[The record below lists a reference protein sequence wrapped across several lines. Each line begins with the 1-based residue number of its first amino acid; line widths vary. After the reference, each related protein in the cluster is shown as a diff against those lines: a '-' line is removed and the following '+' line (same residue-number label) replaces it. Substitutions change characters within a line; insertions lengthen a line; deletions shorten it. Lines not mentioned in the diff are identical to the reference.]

1 MVRVEKSLGVRR
13 WTSVRLSADWWASTK
28 RQTAPRRHRSGSLAA
43 DENCADQSPK
53 SSSWHESD
61 SYGDPTHLNL
71 EKLNCIRQTGFIVRW
86 KIFMKLVPWWIFHLM
101 KINERPSQWKGTQSG
116 QIISG
121 NPASYP
127 DENPQ
132 YPTIP
137 VSSLDSSWSWNKS
150 RRCLG
155 WFYYSFEMN
164 FIFCIFPFF
173 KKMSLNGGNPIV
185 SITRQRAL

>member
-13 WTSVRLSADWWASTK
+13 WTSVRLSADWWAATK

-86 KIFMKLVPWWIFHLM
+86 KIFMKLVPWWIFHLN
-101 KINERPSQWKGTQSG
+101 KFKQKLGSLTVKETELIST
-116 QIISG
+116 IIYGMQGKARSTRKSTKLNTG
-121 NPASYP
+121 GPVWNAGSNIETGPAVRY
-127 DENPQ
+127 
-132 YPTIP
+132 
-137 VSSLDSSWSWNKS
+137 VHHLFSLKNWTS
-150 RRCLG
+150 
-155 WFYYSFEMN
+155 
-164 FIFCIFPFF
+164 
-173 KKMSLNGGNPIV
+173 
-185 SITRQRAL
+185 